1 MAPVYSRAEGF
12 QTDANEGEDVM
23 EAGQGVLGIVAIVA
37 LCWAFSERRG
47 AIPWRP
53 VLIGLALQPV
63 LALILLKTPGAPT
76 VFVWLNQVVLAL
88 QEATRAGTSFVFGYL
103 GGGDL
108 PFEEPFPGAAFVLAF
123 QALPLIL
130 VVSALS
136 SVLFYWRVLPTIVGG
151 FAWGLRR
158 AMGVGGAVGLSSAAN
173 VFVGMVEAPLFVRP
187 YVAAMTRSELF
198 MMMTVGMATIA
209 GTVMVIYAGFL
220 QGILETPLA
229 HILIASIISAPAALA
244 LALMLVPGEADE
256 TPTEARLTLPPPEAR
271 NTMEAI
277 LIGTRDGITLLINVA
292 AMLLVMVALVSL
304 VNQALGLL
312 PAVAGEPLTLERML
326 GWVMAPVVWLIGIP
340 WEEAAA
346 AGSLMG
352 IKTILNELL
361 AYAGMAGLPEDA
373 LSPRSELIMAYA
385 LCGFANF
392 GSLGIMLGGLTAMAP
407 ERRGDIVALGGK
419 TIVSGTL
426 ATLMTGAVVG
436 LVAW

>member
-1 MAPVYSRAEGF
+1 
-12 QTDANEGEDVM
+12 M
-23 EAGQGVLGIVAIVA
+23 EAGQGLLGIIAIVA
-37 LCWAFSERRG
+37 LCWGVSERRG

-63 LALILLKTPGAPT
+63 LALILLKTPGAAT
-76 VFVWLNQVVLAL
+76 VFVWLNQAVLAL
-88 QEATRAGTSFVFGYL
+88 QEATRAGTSFVFGYV

-108 PFEEPFPGAAFVLAF
+108 PFDEPYPGAAFVLAF

-130 VVSALS
+130 VVSAIT
-136 SVLFYWRVLPTIVGG
+136 SVLFYWRVLPVIVGAV
-151 FAWGLRR
+151 AWGLRR

-173 VFVGMVEAPLFVRP
+173 IFVGMIEAPLFVRP
-187 YVAAMTRSELF
+187 YITAMTRSELF
-198 MMMTVGMATIA
+198 MMMTVGMSTIA

-220 QGILETPLA
+220 QGLLDTPLA

-244 LALMLVPGEADE
+244 LAMMLVPGEDDE
-256 TPTEARLTLPPPEAR
+256 TPTEARLALPPPEAR
-271 NTMEAI
+271 STMEAV
-277 LIGTRDGITLLINVA
+277 LLGTRDGVSLLINVI

-304 VNQALGLL
+304 VNMGLALL
-312 PAVAGEPLTLERML
+312 PAVAGEALTLERVL

-340 WEEAAA
+340 WDEAAA

-373 LSPRSELIMAYA
+373 LSPRSELIMTYA

-407 ERRGDIVALGGK
+407 ERRGDIVALGTK
-419 TIVSGTL
+419 SIVSGTL

-436 LVAW
+436 LVSW

>member
-1 MAPVYSRAEGF
+1 
-12 QTDANEGEDVM
+12 M
-23 EAGQGVLGIVAIVA
+23 EAGQGLLGIMAIVA
-37 LCWAFSERRG
+37 LCWALSERRR

-76 VFVWLNQVVLAL
+76 VFVWLNQAVLAL
-88 QEATRAGTSFVFGYL
+88 QEATRAGTSFVFGYV
-103 GGGDL
+103 GGGVL

-136 SVLFYWRVLPTIVGG
+136 SVLFYWRVLPMIVGG

-229 HILIASIISAPAALA
+229 HILIASIISAPVALA

-277 LIGTRDGITLLINVA
+277 LIGTRDGITLLINVT

-312 PAVAGEPLTLERML
+312 PAVAGETLTLERML

-373 LSPRSELIMAYA
+373 LSPRSELIMTYA

-407 ERRGDIVALGGK
+407 ERRADIVALGGK
-419 TIVSGTL
+419 TLVSGTL

-436 LVAW
+436 LVSW

>member
-1 MAPVYSRAEGF
+1 
-12 QTDANEGEDVM
+12 M
-23 EAGQGVLGIVAIVA
+23 EAGQGLLGIMAIVA

-53 VLIGLALQPV
+53 VLIGLALQPI

-76 VFVWLNQVVLAL
+76 VFVWLNQAVLAL
-88 QEATRAGTSFVFGYL
+88 QEATRAGTSFVFGYV

-136 SVLFYWRVLPTIVGG
+136 SVLFYWRVLPVIVGG

-187 YVAAMTRSELF
+187 YVATMTRSELF
-198 MMMTVGMATIA
+198 MMMTVGMATIS
-209 GTVMVIYAGFL
+209 GTVVVIYAGFL

-277 LIGTRDGITLLINVA
+277 LIGTRDGVTLLINVT

-312 PAVAGEPLTLERML
+312 PAVAGEALTLERML

-373 LSPRSELIMAYA
+373 LSPRSELIMTYA

-407 ERRGDIVALGGK
+407 ERRADIVALGGK

-436 LVAW
+436 LVSW